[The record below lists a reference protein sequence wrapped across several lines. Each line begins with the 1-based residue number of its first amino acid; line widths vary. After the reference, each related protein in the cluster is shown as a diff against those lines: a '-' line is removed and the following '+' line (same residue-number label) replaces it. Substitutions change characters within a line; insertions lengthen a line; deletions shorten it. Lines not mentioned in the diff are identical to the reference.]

1 MHLKLV
7 CYQLKIMLTLL
18 VVTTK
23 QKLTYSRYIKAKEKR
38 RKHTS
43 TGSHQIPKKKGR
55 RNNRGITKQ
64 EEEKNEG
71 KSLYLSIVTL
81 FVYNYHSHCCGLLD

>member
-1 MHLKLV
+1 M
-7 CYQLKIMLTLL
+7 
-18 VVTTK
+18 
-23 QKLTYSRYIKAKEKR
+23 SGDDGAKKVGKHFF
-38 RKHTS
+38 KHTWPL
-43 TGSHQIPKKKGR
+43 IPKKKGR

-81 FVYNYHSHCCGLLD
+81 FVYNYHSHCCGLLDWKDTD